1 MGTRQSLVLATYLIV
16 AADVAVATPIELT
29 SSPELPEAGRGSTTT
44 FAGTITEKGEIR
56 TFLNGDSF
64 TLPVA
69 ADDTSFFSTA
79 TSLISGV
86 ESLTMPILAGT
97 DPLLAGPDIYTRT
110 LDVSGGS
117 PLNVSDVVASHTVAV
132 DVQKVPE
139 PATGSR
145 VFVVAAG
152 WLLFAAVAVVGMR
165 LVRRPF
171 IGKSR
176 RLKRKRRR
184 FTSN

>member
-1 MGTRQSLVLATYLIV
+1 MGTRQALVLATCLIV
-16 AADVAVATPIELT
+16 AADVAVAAPIELT
-29 SSPELPEAGRGSTTT
+29 FSPELLEAGRGSITTLT
-44 FAGTITEKGEIR
+44 GTITETGEIR

-64 TLPVA
+64 TLSVP

-86 ESLTMPILAGT
+86 ESLTVPILGGT
-97 DPLLAGPDIYTRT
+97 DPLLTGPDIYTGT

-132 DVQKVPE
+132 DVQRVPE

-152 WLLFAAVAVVGMR
+152 WLLFAAAAVVGMR

-171 IGKSR
+171 IGESR
-176 RLKRKRRR
+176 RRNRKRRR
-184 FTSN
+184 FTRN